1 MSPLKRRTRRA
12 LIALA
17 ASGLALVLLAL
28 VGYQV
33 MTSRTFQVAGRL
45 VDRVETT
52 EKVVALTFDDGP
64 TAADTDAILGVL
76 AQRGVRATFYVNGGV
91 AASNPGQL
99 ERLVAAGHE
108 LGNHTQDHKRLI
120 FVTPGGVAAQIEP
133 TDAAIRAAGY
143 AGPITFRPPNAKKLV
158 VAPVWL
164 AQHDR
169 TTVMWDVESEN
180 FDGGPPQPADDIAA
194 RTLAG
199 TRPGSI
205 ILLHPW
211 NGRRTTQEATGRVID
226 ALQRDGYRFVT
237 VSELLG

>member
-33 MTSRTFQVAGRL
+33 MNSRTFQVAGRL

-99 ERLVAAGHE
+99 ERLVAP
-108 LGNHTQDHKRLI
+108 R
-120 FVTPGGVAAQIEP
+120 V
-133 TDAAIRAAGY
+133 
-143 AGPITFRPPNAKKLV
+143 
-158 VAPVWL
+158 PV
-164 AQHDR
+164 
-169 TTVMWDVESEN
+169 
-180 FDGGPPQPADDIAA
+180 DG
-194 RTLAG
+194 LAG
-199 TRPGSI
+199 MLQQVRAGFVLQLVFMHISSPSVRLAGIVSFNNI
-205 ILLHPW
+205 SYPPAQEKK
-211 NGRRTTQEATGRVID
+211 RTD
-226 ALQRDGYRFVT
+226 
-237 VSELLG
+237 